1 MEKLYIPQIARAVDA
16 TESFDFKEFIEGL
29 ETLTPVQGL
38 ISVRHVGSFLEVS
51 SKASTIMTL
60 TCDRTLVQ
68 FNYRLAIN
76 NSERICLAEPLPE
89 SEYPREREIEADDL
103 VESISPSGYFDPAA
117 WLYEQLIL
125 AIPYPKIA
133 PDAPALEITDTNSL
147 DGSTATIDKR
157 WEILNSLKLPE

>member
-29 ETLTPVQGL
+29 ETLTPVQGV

-125 AIPYPKIA
+125 AIPFPKIA

>member
-1 MEKLYIPQIARAVDA
+1 MEKLYRPQIARAVDA

-29 ETLTPVQGL
+29 ETLTPVQGV